1 MPLFM
6 FVSGFL
12 NNKPEKVVTIKQHLL
27 TTSKK
32 ALTLL
37 VPSISYLLIVSM
49 RDERNIGE
57 AFLFFYLNPQNYLWF
72 LWVLFVI
79 HLVFDFGL
87 YISNKIRSKISFL
100 APVIFS
106 GMLSIIIVLLMFI
119 IKGKFDF
126 SVLALKLIAYYIPF
140 YCLGYLIHIFVN
152 SDFSQKKHAQNLFC
166 IIAGI
171 SFIVVVFISFYF
183 KSIYS
188 FDDSNIRYVLIRVVG
203 SIASILFCT
212 FIADKV
218 IKFVFF
224 AKVSRYGTYSLQS
237 YYLHVIFLGIL
248 NFSAESTLHQ
258 WLLSFGA
265 AGLMII
271 MVAITMIIL
280 YFIPYSHLILFGK
293 SFSYYK
299 FEEKLPKILR

>member
-1 MPLFM
+1 MKEIL
-6 FVSGFL
+6 
-12 NNKPEKVVTIKQHLL
+12 EKHF
-27 TTSKK
+27 
-32 ALTLL
+32 
-37 VPSISYLLIVSM
+37 Y
-49 RDERNIGE
+49 
-57 AFLFFYLNPQNYLWF
+57 FYLNPQNYLWF

-218 IKFVFF
+218 IKFVF

-237 YYLHVIFLGIL
+237 YYLANHFL
-248 NFSAESTLHQ
+248 
-258 WLLSFGA
+258 
-265 AGLMII
+265 II
-271 MVAITMIIL
+271 NL
-280 YFIPYSHLILFGK
+280 K
-293 SFSYYK
+293 
-299 FEEKLPKILR
+299 KLPKIFVSVLLSPKDIFHYSFKCNFYYFTELYFEQFL